1 MSRLAAST
9 TTRSRRRPLRPK
21 VIIAG
26 TSAYSRHIDY
36 ARMREICDKV
46 GAYMLADMA
55 HISGLVAAGVV
66 PTPFEHADIIT
77 TTTHKSLRGPRG
89 AMIFFRKGLRST
101 SKKGVETYYDL
112 EGPINAS
119 VFPGH
124 QGGPH
129 NHTITALATAL
140 KQAASPEFAD
150 YQKQVLTNCQSLASA
165 MTSRGY
171 SLVSGGTENHLLLV
185 DLKPAGIDGARVES
199 VLEMANVA
207 LNKNTVPGD
216 KSAFIPGG
224 IRIGTP
230 ALTTRGMIEPHFETV
245 AEFIHRGVECA
256 KEVNGSGIGKK
267 LVDFKAAL
275 KSQKFDS
282 IEALRA
288 DVEAFASQFPTIGF
302 DESSMKYP

>member
-1 MSRLAAST
+1 
-9 TTRSRRRPLRPK
+9 
-21 VIIAG
+21 
-26 TSAYSRHIDY
+26 
-36 ARMREICDKV
+36 
-46 GAYMLADMA
+46 
-55 HISGLVAAGVV
+55 
-66 PTPFEHADIIT
+66 
-77 TTTHKSLRGPRG
+77 
-89 AMIFFRKGLRST
+89 MIFFRKGVRST
-101 SKKGVETYYDL
+101 DKKGNDIMYDL
-112 EGPINAS
+112 EGPVNSA
-119 VFPGH
+119 VFPGL

-275 KSQKFDS
+275 TSQKFDS